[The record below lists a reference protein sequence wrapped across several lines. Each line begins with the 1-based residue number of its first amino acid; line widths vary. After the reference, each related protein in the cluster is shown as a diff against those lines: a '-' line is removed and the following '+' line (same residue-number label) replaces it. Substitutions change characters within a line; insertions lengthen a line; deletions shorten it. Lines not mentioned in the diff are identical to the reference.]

1 MTHVDGIHEFLDMG
15 GYAVWV
21 WSAYGISAAGLIG
34 ILMWSLRTL
43 RAREKEFED
52 LKNSR
57 G

>member
-1 MTHVDGIHEFLDMG
+1 MDEFREFLNMG

-21 WSAYGISAAGLIG
+21 WGAYGISAVSLVGL
-34 ILMWSLRTL
+34 LVWSVRTL
-43 RAREKEFED
+43 KARQREFDE

>member
-1 MTHVDGIHEFLDMG
+1 MSDFFNMG

-21 WSAYGISAAGLIG
+21 WSAYGISAVSLIG
-34 ILMWSLRTL
+34 MLVWSVRTL
-43 RAREKEFED
+43 KAREKEFED